1 MSTMVTGGCGLV
13 GSFIMRYLVERKVP
27 AVAFDIN
34 LKTELLTDLLTKIH
48 LVKGD
53 AAVFPELLRAV
64 QDFKVDRIIHTASFL
79 TPGTMARPYVAV
91 PMNILSTLNV
101 LEIARLGTV
110 KRVVFTS
117 TGKTPFVGER
127 YAKSCRSGKL
137 DLGPDPYVSSKMAN
151 ELLCN
156 DYRKLYDLD
165 VVIARFN
172 AHIYGPGFSFAGGIG
187 QLLQQSIEAIVN
199 GKPGHIEKENRRASI
214 QTMIYARDAA
224 RGAMLCSQVEK
235 LEDWVFD
242 IVGPEQRSLP
252 EIAELLC
259 QIVPGARIDV
269 TPTDERG
276 GPTPPNARAA
286 EQLGYVPAYDMRRGF
301 TEYIDFLRT
310 GKLPEM
316 L

>member
-1 MSTMVTGGCGLV
+1 MTTLVTGGCGLV
-13 GSFIMRYLVERKVP
+13 GSFIMRRLVGMEVP

-34 LKTELLTDLLTKIH
+34 VRTELLTDLIPKIT

-53 AAVFPELLRAV
+53 AAIFPELMRTV
-64 QDFKVDRIIHTASFL
+64 HDYKVDRIIHTASFL
-79 TPGTMARPYVAV
+79 TPGTMARPYAAV
-91 PMNILSTLNV
+91 PMNIISTLNV
-101 LEIARLGTV
+101 LEIARLGDI

-127 YAKSCRSGKL
+127 YARSCRSGKL
-137 DLGPDPYVSSKMAN
+137 DLGPDPYVSSKLAN

-156 DYRKLYDLD
+156 DYRKLYALD

-172 AHIYGPGFSFAGGIG
+172 AHIYGPGYSFAGGIG
-187 QLLQQSIEAIVN
+187 QLLQTSIEAAVQ
-199 GKPGHIEKENRRASI
+199 GKPGYIEKEDRRASI
-214 QTMIYARDAA
+214 QTLIYARDAA
-224 RGAMLCSQVEK
+224 KGATLCSQVEK

-252 EIAELLC
+252 EIADALCEL
-259 QIVPGARIDV
+259 IPGARIKA

-276 GPTPPNARAA
+276 GLIPPNPRAV
-286 EQLGYVPAYDMRRGF
+286 EQLGYVPEYDMRRGF
-301 TEYIDFLRT
+301 KEYIDFLKT

-316 L
+316 V